1 MFLASGMKKA
11 AKNSLLDH
19 KGSKAVLKTSDFVQ
33 VCCPNP
39 QSVHEN
45 ALNCR
50 LQYKYQSVAHI
61 FYLAVTT
68 YSKLQNCEISIQFTP
83 THSLPQHETH
93 HYFSNRLYHKKKPKS
108 SLGFELHQAHRTQTP
123 TTAPTLV

>member
-19 KGSKAVLKTSDFVQ
+19 KGSKAVLKTSDFLQ

-39 QSVHEN
+39 RSGHEN

-61 FYLAVTT
+61 YYLAVTT
-68 YSKLQNCEISIQFTP
+68 YKVDQQVKKFFSTVLNELPLPPFPLKTTKL
-83 THSLPQHETH
+83 
-93 HYFSNRLYHKKKPKS
+93 
-108 SLGFELHQAHRTQTP
+108 
-123 TTAPTLV
+123 

>member
-68 YSKLQNCEISIQFTP
+68 YSKLQNCEILIQFTQRIP
-83 THSLPQHETH
+83 YLNTKHIITFPIAFILRKNSKQL
-93 HYFSNRLYHKKKPKS
+93 
-108 SLGFELHQAHRTQTP
+108 
-123 TTAPTLV
+123 TALD